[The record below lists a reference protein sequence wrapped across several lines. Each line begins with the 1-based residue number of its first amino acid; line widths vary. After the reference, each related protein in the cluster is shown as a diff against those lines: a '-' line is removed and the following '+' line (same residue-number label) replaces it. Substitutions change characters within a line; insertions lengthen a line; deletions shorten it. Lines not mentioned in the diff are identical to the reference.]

1 MTYKISYSPLES
13 DMKRITELVK
23 AERFRSPDTFIDK
36 ALQILLTWESKNPER
51 CMEIMKTMTP
61 FTREQENFMKESMK
75 EKVMKEHFRDDD
87 FMAEA
92 VKEVKL
98 QESYSPDPDDYLKLR
113 KNRTDSKK
121 FVSKLEI
128 KKPSTNLISYDGY
141 PILFRFYSRF
151 LPGKIVI
158 TVLGDL
164 LRKKKSS
171 RVKLDDFRLEA
182 YDIALEISEQLEIYE
197 KDNNV
202 KRNEKISTGFPNFI
216 HESGPSVYEKK
227 AHIQKRFKEQYI
239 GKVRKSRTTN
249 KRHFEGV
256 LAALGLVYVTEEKN
270 ELYLSFTEDGKDFY
284 LLDNPVVNGDFS
296 KPFSD
301 EENDFIFERLI
312 PKLELEKQF
321 ITVALD
327 TVKKYPDDPVLQQ
340 RKMSDVLDDELY
352 RLVLQYQ
359 KENPEKA
366 DGYKLDLKFSQD
378 EESKRRVIGWR
389 VATMGRLAELKLVH
403 WTIDSSGDSV
413 FSVAETIVV

>member
-23 AERFRSPDTFIDK
+23 SGRFRSPDTLIDR

-51 CMEIMKTMTP
+51 CMEIMKTMIP
-61 FTREQENFMKESMK
+61 FTLEQEAFMNQTMK
-75 EKVMKEHFRDDD
+75 PEEMEKHFGEDD
-87 FMAEA
+87 FMTEV
-92 VKEVKL
+92 VKAAKV
-98 QESYSPDPDDYLKLR
+98 QEFYSPERDDHLKLR
-113 KNRTDSKK
+113 KNQAVSKK
-121 FVSKLEI
+121 FVRKLEI
-128 KKPSTNLISYDGY
+128 KKPSANLISYDGY
-141 PILFRFYSRF
+141 PFLFRFYSRF

-164 LRKKKSS
+164 LRKKNAT

-182 YDIALEISEQLEIYE
+182 YDIALEISEQLENYE
-197 KDNNV
+197 IDNNV

-216 HESGPSVYEKK
+216 HESGEYERKG
-227 AHIQKRFKEQYI
+227 HIQKRFKEQYI
-239 GKVRKSRTTN
+239 GKVRKSRKTN

-301 EENDFIFERLI
+301 EENDFIFQRLI
-312 PKLELEKQF
+312 PKLEIEHQF
-321 ITVALD
+321 FKIALD

-366 DGYKLDLKFSQD
+366 NGYKLDLKFPQD
-378 EESKRRVIGWR
+378 EESKRRVVGWR